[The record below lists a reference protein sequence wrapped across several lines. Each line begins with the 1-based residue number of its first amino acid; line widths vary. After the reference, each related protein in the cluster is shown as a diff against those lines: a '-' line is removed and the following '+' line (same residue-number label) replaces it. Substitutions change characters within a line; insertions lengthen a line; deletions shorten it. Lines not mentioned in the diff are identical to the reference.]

1 MKSSFKLSIFIGLIY
16 LGGSCQTAQENKET
30 QSYLRQ
36 VGDSTTDPTLDNPDF
51 KTCNGDEYAFQYF
64 NIGEGF
70 RYQGEKTALVSQI
83 LKKYNPLSDINDQS
97 GYIRIR
103 FIVNCKGEAG
113 RFRIISSNFD
123 YQEKV
128 FDKAI
133 TNQLLTI
140 LKELDGWEIMT
151 KNEKPLDYYLYLIF
165 KLDNGHIMEILP

>member
-1 MKSSFKLSIFIGLIY
+1 MRYSFILLLCIGLLY
-16 LGGSCQTAQENKET
+16 LAGSCQTAQEQKDT
-30 QSYLRQ
+30 QNYLRQ
-36 VGDSTTDPTLDNPDF
+36 VGDITSDLTLDRPDF
-51 KTCNGDEYAFQYF
+51 KTCNGEEYAFQYF
-64 NIGEGF
+64 NTGEGF
-70 RYQGEKTALVSQI
+70 RYQGEKTALVSHI
-83 LKKYNPLSDINDQS
+83 LNSYKPISSTTDQS